1 MHFIW
6 DHFIK
11 TDVLWND
18 TIFNIYTSG
27 ICNYLL
33 STEHTANTLWSLNLY
48 WIHTFIPL
56 RKAVIVFK
64 LRSFNCEISRTGCVF
79 SMLWEGSSVCTVR
92 ALLTWIDEVQSATS
106 SFIWRVHTWFAGAH
120 HWIFQCIYITYWAVF
135 STAQAC
141 CIHPNCFILGFFS
154 FFLPV
159 VLGQTLFFAG
169 VGSLKL
175 CGLCHSTI
183 K

>member
-1 MHFIW
+1 M

-11 TDVLWND
+11 TAFLQND

-27 ICNYLL
+27 ICNYFL
-33 STEHTANTLWSLNLY
+33 STEHTANILWSLNLY

-64 LRSFNCEISRTGCVF
+64 LTSFNCEISRAGRVV
-79 SMLWEGSSVCTVR
+79 SMLWEGFSVYTVR
-92 ALLTWIDEVQSATS
+92 ALLTWIDEVQSST
-106 SFIWRVHTWFAGAH
+106 WRVHTWFAGAH
-120 HWIFQCIYITYWAVF
+120 HWIFQCIYVTYWAVF
-135 STAQAC
+135 SSTGLLRSPKLF
-141 CIHPNCFILGFFS
+141 HFWVFFL
-154 FFLPV
+154 FLPV

-169 VGSLKL
+169 VSSLKL
-175 CGLCHSTI
+175 CGRCHFTI